1 MTDYCIT
8 QTSPDAPDAIQ
19 LIDELEEHLESFGY
33 PRESRHGFS
42 VEKLIREGVPFFV
55 IYQEATPIGCGGIKL
70 FPDYGE
76 IKRMFIRPAWQ
87 GKGYAKAML
96 HHLADHALQH
106 NITLLRLETGI
117 HQIPAIKLYE
127 SFGFT
132 RCGPFGEYREDPVSV
147 YMQMSLNH
155 TMHP

>member
-1 MTDYCIT
+1 MSRFHIT
-8 QTSPDAPDAIQ
+8 QTPPDVPEAVR
-19 LIDELEEHLESFGY
+19 LIDELEEHIESFGY
-33 PRESRHGFS
+33 PQESRHGFS
-42 VEKLIREGVPFFV
+42 VEKLIRENVPFFV
-55 IYQEATPIGCGGIKL
+55 IYAPMPIGCGGIKL

-76 IKRMFIRPAWQ
+76 IKRMFIRPAFQ
-87 GKGYAKAML
+87 GQGYAKAML

-117 HQIPAIKLYE
+117 YQIPAIKLYE

-132 RCGPFGEYREDPVSV
+132 RCGPFGEYRDDSISV